1 LFCIITNQKSKLFF
15 FKLAVV
21 QLGPTIMHLAF
32 FNQNIVKEEQVDIQF
47 KGLATAKVC

>member
-15 FKLAVV
+15 FELAVV
-21 QLGPTIMHLAF
+21 QQGPTIMHLAF

-47 KGLATAKVC
+47 EGLATAKVC